1 MVPRS
6 MESHNTGG
14 CIDSPASKRRMREI
28 ICAVSV
34 SLQEAKCL
42 AKVGKVGRCCCIP
55 PVVHQRFPY
64 PAEHAFLT
72 ILPPT
77 PDLSL
82 GQCGVDRQNLI
93 DLRLGQGC
101 PPERLI
107 RRNPWQRQA
116 EILDQHEILLSKQP
130 LGGNPKQPPEAQ
142 RSIGV
147 QEPAVECSN
156 PLHSPLC

>member
-6 MESHNTGG
+6 MESHNTRG
-14 CIDSPASKRRMREI
+14 CIDSPASKRGMREI
-28 ICAVSV
+28 ICAVNV

-42 AKVGKVGRCCCIP
+42 AKIGKVGRYRCIP
-55 PVVHQRFPY
+55 SVVGERFPY
-64 PAEHAFLT
+64 PAEQAFLT

-101 PPERLI
+101 PPEGLI
-107 RRNPWQRQA
+107 RRNPWQRRA
-116 EILDQHEILLSKQP
+116 EILDQHEILLSNQP
-130 LGGNPKQPPEAQ
+130 LRGNPEQPPEGQ
-142 RSIGV
+142 RSIRV
-147 QEPAVECSN
+147 QESVVKLSN
-156 PLHSPLC
+156 PCHSPHC